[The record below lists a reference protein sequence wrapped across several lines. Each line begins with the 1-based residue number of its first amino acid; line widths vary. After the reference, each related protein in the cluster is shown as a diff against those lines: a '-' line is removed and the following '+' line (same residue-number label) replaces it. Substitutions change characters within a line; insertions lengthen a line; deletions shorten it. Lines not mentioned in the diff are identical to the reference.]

1 MRTNTKN
8 NSNKQR
14 KSTKGKLNRLDDL
27 DQIATEL
34 DMICRRRLRDGS
46 IQEGILAGM
55 ELAIRQQ
62 TLLKAI
68 GGFLH
73 NNRDYIEARKSGN
86 EDAVHAAMTKCVAI
100 AMRYCKAQ
108 IKAELTHPESHH
120 MELTESNGG
129 SCMHPS
135 QLIPTAWP
143 TDVKARIVM
152 ISVRLAVSEGSLSA
166 ANAGIVD
173 MVCVQGIRR
182 SEVARLL
189 GIKPPAI
196 SQQLRRVK
204 KVLPEVMAR
213 VEMSWDY

>member
-120 MELTESNGG
+120 TELTESNGG